1 MALPWK
7 VPLNIGHYASE
18 ETNLNSKGSILKVQ
32 VEAIEKVHK
41 TQDSRGDIFLRE
53 IEGLDDSLN
62 QYFSD
67 TLVID
72 DALTRKLVSF
82 QANKVRT
89 YYRWYKYKEAFS
101 ADLVEY
107 LFRKYNVI
115 KGKILDPFAGAG
127 TALFVSSSLGYDSEG
142 IEVLPVGQ
150 KIIKANILARAV
162 NKQNIISELE
172 SWLLLKPWNAKGEI
186 KDFEVLRITDGAYSS
201 ETHHKIG
208 RYLNDLEHESP
219 ETKEILLF
227 ALLSILE
234 SISYTRKDGQ
244 YLRWDYRSG
253 RRNGKNTFDK
263 GKILSFDEA
272 IVKKL
277 NEIKNDMNLDDG
289 KNDLFSHLQG
299 DVQTGEIGLL
309 KGSCLDILPKLE
321 NRAYSGIIT
330 SPPYCNR
337 YDYTRTYALEHA
349 ILGVNENELI
359 GLRQAML
366 SCTVENKA
374 KELINLNYEW
384 QTAINICE
392 NLPLLQKILDYLD
405 HKKEK
410 KELNNNGIARMVRG
424 YFYEMSCVI
433 QECYRILDK
442 DGMIF
447 MVNDNV
453 RYAGAPISVDTILSK
468 VAEAIGFQIE
478 NILVLPQGK
487 GNSSQQMG
495 KHGREVL
502 RKCVYI
508 WKKGSINAV

>member
-1 MALPWK
+1 MRQ
-7 VPLNIGHYASE
+7 E
-18 ETNLNSKGSILKVQ
+18 ETVVCKGDALGMSDNATQNVM
-32 VEAIEKVHK
+32 EAKKIYDDDAFLAQIEEL
-41 TQDSRGDIFLRE
+41 DASLSNYFSEALI
-53 IEGLDDSLN
+53 IDDS
-62 QYFSD
+62 
-67 TLVID
+67 
-72 DALTRKLVSF
+72 LTRKLVSF
-82 QANKVRT
+82 QANKTRT

-107 LFRKYNVI
+107 LFREYDVN

-127 TALFVSSSLGYDSEG
+127 TALFACSSLGYDSEG

-150 KIIKANILARAV
+150 KIIEANILARGD
-162 NKQNIISELE
+162 NKHDIISGLE
-172 SWLLLKPWNAKGEI
+172 RWLLQKSWNTDGEN
-186 KDFEVLRITDGAYSS
+186 KDFEILRITDGAYSK
-201 ETHHKIG
+201 ETHRKIK
-208 RYLNDLEHESP
+208 RYLNELEHEES
-219 ETKEILLF
+219 ELKEILLF
-227 ALLSILE
+227 ALLCILE

-272 IVKKL
+272 ISKKL
-277 NEIKNDMNLDDG
+277 EEIKNDIPLGSNR
-289 KNDLFSHLQG
+289 NDLFSLMQQ
-299 DVQTGEIGLL
+299 DVQPGGVGVL
-309 KGSCLDILPKLE
+309 KGSCLDILPTLKS
-321 NRAYSGIIT
+321 RSYSGVIT

-349 ILGVNENELI
+349 LLGVTENELLA
-359 GLRQAML
+359 LRQAML

-374 KELINLNYEW
+374 KELSSFNNKWEK
-384 QTAINICE
+384 AIDVCNSQR
-392 NLPLLQKILDYLD
+392 LLQEILSYLDY
-405 HKKEK
+405 KKEK

-424 YFYEMSCVI
+424 YFYEMACVI
-433 QECYRILDK
+433 QECYRVIKQNGL
-442 DGMIF
+442 MF

-468 VAEAIGFQIE
+468 IAEDLGFCIE

-495 KHGREVL
+495 KHGREAL

-508 WKKGSINAV
+508 WKKVE